1 MSWTKI
7 KSDGRG
13 GYNVHENWT
22 SGDETMD
29 KIFPIFLGIAMAA
42 FFSLIFPVLLWIQA
56 PFNDHKQNIQATYFG
71 ILASVLLLL
80 DITFGGL
87 FWGITT
93 HTGHPDVMQ
102 FFGSIHIGFLIV
114 NIGLL
119 VAFNND
125 AIYFDLFD
133 IQPSMIIFFVAVVV
147 ISIFGYDMFH
157 SIIEGISAETPMWF
171 YKEYHYEQ
179 MEELARGL

>member
-42 FFSLIFPVLLWIQA
+42 FLSLIFPIILWIQS
-56 PFNDHKQNIQATYFG
+56 PLNDHKQNYQATYFG
-71 ILASVLLLL
+71 ILASVLLLS
-80 DITFGGL
+80 DVMFGGL
-87 FWGITT
+87 FWGIST
-93 HTGHPDVMQ
+93 HTGHVEVME
-102 FFGSIHIGFLIV
+102 FFASLHIGFLII

-119 VAFNND
+119 IAYKND
-125 AIYFDLFD
+125 VIYFDAFD
-133 IQPSMIIFFVAVVV
+133 VRPSMIIFYVLALV
-147 ISIFGYDMFH
+147 ISIYGYDMFH
-157 SIIEGISAETPMWF
+157 SIAESIASETPMDF
-171 YKEYHYEQ
+171 YKDYHYEQ